1 MLRRFIT
8 ICIAVLIL
16 PSVSY
21 GQVGTIKTTNGI
33 TKAQK
38 EYSAGV
44 EYLNIDA
51 SSIPGWSK
59 CTIQPL
65 KVFQHEGQ
73 SRMRVDTACYTKGGQ
88 MVTFSC
94 STSKGGFD
102 LSITQLQG
110 TGSKLDTNNNIN
122 SSGFLD
128 ISLFCEYYR

>member
-1 MLRRFIT
+1 MKSIFIT
-8 ICIAVLIL
+8 LSLVTLLSSLNAMA
-16 PSVSY
+16 
-21 GQVGTIKTTNGI
+21 QVGTVKTTNGL

-38 EYSAGV
+38 DYAVGV
-44 EYLNIDA
+44 EYLNVDA
-51 SSIPGWSK
+51 SSIPGWNK

-73 SRMRVDTACYTKGGQ
+73 SRMRVDMACYTKGGQ

-94 STSKGGFD
+94 STGKGGFD

-110 TGSKLDTNNNIN
+110 TGSKLDYNNNIN
-122 SSGFLD
+122 SSGNLD

>member
-1 MLRRFIT
+1 MLRKCIT
-8 ICIAVLIL
+8 IYALLLIV
-16 PSVSY
+16 PAVSY
-21 GQVGTIKTTNGI
+21 GQVGTVKTTNGI
-33 TKAQK
+33 TKFQK
-38 EYSAGV
+38 EYSVGV
-44 EYLNIDA
+44 EHLNIDT

-65 KVFQHEGQ
+65 KVFQNEGQ
-73 SRMRVDTACYTKGGQ
+73 SRMRVDMACYTKGGQ

-94 STSKGGFD
+94 STGKGGFD

-128 ISLFCEYYR
+128 IALFCEYYR